1 MRAPQNLR
9 VSSRE
14 REGRVLAK
22 LAAVDALSPA
32 QILRGAVTCAI
43 QAPSSHNTQPWRFRR
58 QGDVLELWA
67 DRARHLD
74 VVDPLRRQITISCGC
89 ALYNARVA
97 LRASG
102 FAGHIALR
110 PDRDRPD
117 LMALIGL
124 GLPRTATADD
134 LDLLAAIPR
143 RHTNR
148 RPFYARP
155 VGQAE
160 ADHLARAAAAER
172 TRMVRLSPAQKHEL
186 AAMVAESDRRRFAE
200 PAYLTQV
207 AEWLAPS
214 GTFRGDG
221 IPFEEKEYG
230 KAGRFA
236 VGRALADPTLGDR
249 FAEIEHDRI
258 LGAPLVAIMATR
270 DDDEVDWLD
279 CGQALEAVLLRA
291 TALGL
296 SAAYVDQ
303 LLEFEDLHAA
313 VATMIGGEQVPHMAL
328 RLGYAPPLDRPAP
341 RRDLDEVF
349 DEED

>member
-1 MRAPQNLR
+1 M
-9 VSSRE
+9 
-14 REGRVLAK
+14 
-22 LAAVDALSPA
+22 DALSPA
-32 QILRGAVTCAI
+32 QILRGAVACAI

-58 QGDVLELWA
+58 RGDVLELRA
-67 DRARHLD
+67 DRDRHLD
-74 VVDPLRRQITISCGC
+74 VIDPLRRQITISCGC

-102 FAGHIALR
+102 YVGQVDLM

-124 GLPRTATADD
+124 GLKRTATADD
-134 LDLLAAIPR
+134 LDLLAAISR

-148 RPFYARP
+148 RPFFARP

-160 ADHLARAAAAER
+160 AEHLARAAAAER
-172 TRMVRLSPAQKHEL
+172 TKMIRLTPDQKREL
-186 AAMVAESDRRRFAE
+186 AGLVAESDRRRFSE
-200 PAYLTQV
+200 PAYLAQV
-207 AEWLAPS
+207 AQWLAPT
-214 GTFRGDG
+214 GTYRGDG
-221 IPFEEKEYG
+221 IPFVEKEYG
-230 KAGRFA
+230 STGRFA
-236 VGRALADPTLGDR
+236 VGRTLADPTLGER
-249 FAEIEHDRI
+249 FADIEHDRVM
-258 LGAPLVAIMATR
+258 GAPLVVIMATR
-270 DDDEVDWLD
+270 DDDEIDWLD

-303 LLEFEDLHAA
+303 LLEYEDLHAA
-313 VATMIGGEQVPHMAL
+313 VHQMIGGDGDLVPHMAL